1 MYSYIFKTVL
11 ALSAIRLTSREAYQ
25 KRKWPVFVT
34 WLQGFV
40 SVLSG
45 SGFRN
50 STEGKRFLF
59 QVIFQLDP
67 VYNLV

>member
-1 MYSYIFKTVL
+1 MFSYIFKTVL
-11 ALSAIRLTSREAYQ
+11 ALSAIPLTFKEAYQ

-40 SVLSG
+40 LVLSG
-45 SGFRN
+45 SRFRN
-50 STEGKRFLF
+50 STECKRFLF